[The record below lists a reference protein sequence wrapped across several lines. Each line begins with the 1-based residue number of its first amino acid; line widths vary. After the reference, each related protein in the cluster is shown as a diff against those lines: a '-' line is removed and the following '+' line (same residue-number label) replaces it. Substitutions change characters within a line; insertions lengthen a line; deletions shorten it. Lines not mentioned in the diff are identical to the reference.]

1 MILKKMGT
9 GVRYPPFGGEP
20 VEFRQA
26 TFTLD
31 DGHTLSV
38 SQYPEEHP
46 DWGVDAL
53 IGPGGVPHWV
63 HSDGE
68 RAGLVVKAISDEYAS
83 RLNAE
88 WDAGVRL

>member
-1 MILKKMGT
+1 MIIKKMGT
-9 GVRYPPFGGEP
+9 ASRTPLFGGEP

-53 IGPGGVPHWV
+53 LGPGGVPRWV

-68 RAGLVVKAISDEYAS
+68 RAGLVVKAISDECAS
-83 RLNAE
+83 WLNAE